1 MLVDMVS
8 GFIQNLTVE
17 GMTNQK
23 ILQIRYRSPRHTL
36 KIFWAE
42 DVFEYD
48 GCSRFTGC
56 RIMQVATI
64 KGSGLF
70 KNYHEKLEAITI
82 PESLDPVSDATDI
95 PEWWNRSRREAEAEL
110 MLMDSSPIGTAISHH
125 MSRFAEDI
133 SQWLEY
139 LSPPL
144 NEDGE

>member
-1 MLVDMVS
+1 MVS
-8 GFIQNLTVE
+8 GFIRHFTVL
-17 GMTNQK
+17 GMINQK

-82 PESLDPVSDATDI
+82 PQCLDPVSDTSQM

-110 MLMDSSPIGTAISHH
+110 MEMASNPIATEIGHRMSH
-125 MSRFAEDI
+125 FAEDI